1 MWYMLDYHHLS
12 SQEVLKKLETTDKGL
27 SEKQVNDRLLEFGKN
42 ILPSKKG
49 INPVLLFLKQFNN
62 LLIYVLLIAAT
73 ISLIFDHPA
82 DTIII
87 LIVVLLN
94 AIIGF
99 TQESA
104 AEKSISALKNLLVP
118 IAKVIRSGKQQIIS
132 ATDLVPGDI
141 VILEEGDKVPAD
153 GRLLE
158 VRGLKVI
165 ESSLTGESFAVSKN
179 IDILDQKTG
188 VADRTNMVFMSTFVS
203 SGSAKMVVIGTGIET
218 QIGQIATEISEIKN
232 EKSQFLEN
240 TSRLTLQ
247 IGTLSLITSTFIFI
261 ISYFVRGNELIEVF
275 LFTVAALVSGIP
287 EGLPAIL
294 TIVLA
299 IGANRMASKKA
310 IIRSLPAIETL
321 GSVTTICT
329 DKTGTLTE
337 NTMTVEKAYL
347 TSGIELEVAGKGWES
362 VGNILQSKKVVKFG
376 DNQELDRL
384 LLISN
389 FGVQATVNK
398 KDGDFQIIGDP
409 TEAGIKVFAQKA
421 DFNKTNFKLLD
432 DLPFSSDTKYRA
444 SLIQFPDNSKKIFV
458 IGAPDILLKL
468 SSFGFNGGNIN
479 PLEKLHF
486 DKIQAQ
492 IHDYNKQGSRTIAAS
507 FVEVDKKTTQIDPKL
522 IQNLVMVGILAINDP
537 VREGVKEA
545 VLQAKAAGIRV
556 VMMTGDHRITAGSI
570 AKKIGILDENYSL
583 DDKSKT
589 LTQLEL
595 EALSPIEFVE
605 AVKNVNVFARLTP
618 KMKLEITTELQKQ
631 GQIVAMTG
639 DGVNDAPAL
648 KKADVGISMG
658 KIGTDV
664 AREASSMVLVDD
676 NFVTIVA
683 AVEQGRVVF
692 SNIKRSVY
700 YLISTN
706 IAESVTI
713 LAALILSLPAPLVAS
728 QILWMNLV
736 TDGVNGIAI
745 ATEKENGEELKQKP
759 RPKKEGILTKSVLPY
774 ILSISTIMMV
784 FSLLA
789 FQYFLP
795 TSESKART
803 AVLIVMSFTQLF
815 NVLNMRSLTQSSFKV
830 GIFGNK
836 YVNFGVAFSTFLIIL
851 SVYWSPLALGLKH
864 APLMPLEFA
873 VLVLISSTSLWFGE
887 IYKKFVVKT

>member
-1 MWYMLDYHHLS
+1 MLDYHHLS
-12 SQEVLKKLETTDKGL
+12 CQEVLQKLETTDTGL
-27 SEKQVNDRLLEFGKN
+27 KTEEVSDRLLEFGKN
-42 ILPSKKG
+42 VLPNKKG
-49 INPVLLFLKQFNN
+49 INPIVLFLKQFNN
-62 LLIYVLLIAAT
+62 LLIYVLLIAAI
-73 ISLIFDHPA
+73 ISLLFDHPA
-82 DTIII
+82 DAVIIF
-87 LIVVLLN
+87 IVVLLN

-141 VILEEGDKVPAD
+141 VMLEEGDKVPSD

-158 VRGLKVI
+158 VRGLKVV
-165 ESSLTGESFAVSKN
+165 ESSLTGESFAVTKN
-179 IDILDQKTG
+179 IDKLSKNTG

-203 SGSAKMVVIGTGIET
+203 GGSAKMVVTGTGIET
-218 QIGQIATEISEIKN
+218 QIGQIATEIGEIKN

-261 ISYFVRGNELIEVF
+261 ISYFIRGNELIEVF

-362 VGNILQSKKVVKFG
+362 VGDIMLSKRVLKFG
-376 DNQELDRL
+376 DNPNLDRL
-384 LLISN
+384 LQICSL
-389 FGVQATVNK
+389 GVQATVNQK
-398 KDGDFQIIGDP
+398 GDEFQIIGDP
-409 TEAGIKVFAQKA
+409 TEVGIKVFSQKIEI
-421 DFNKTNFKLLD
+421 DESKFKLID
-432 DLPFSSDTKYRA
+432 DLPFSSETKYRA
-444 SLIQFPDNSKKIFV
+444 SLIEYPDGSKKILI
-458 IGAPDILLKL
+458 IGAPDILLKMSKFTFSDGKL
-468 SSFGFNGGNIN
+468 N
-479 PLEKLHF
+479 PLDRENNISLQN
-486 DKIQAQ
+486 KINS
-492 IHDYNKQGSRTIAAS
+492 YNDQGSRTIATS
-507 FVEVDKKTTQIDPKL
+507 FIDVDKETSQIEPEEL
-522 IQNLVMVGILAINDP
+522 QNLIFCGILAINDP
-537 VREGVKEA
+537 VRQGVREA
-545 VLQAKAAGIRV
+545 VLKAKEAGIRV
-556 VMMTGDHRITAGSI
+556 VMMTGDHKLTATSI
-570 AKKIGILDENYSL
+570 AKKIGILEIENEKNSL
-583 DDKSKT
+583 S
-589 LTQLEL
+589 QLEL

-618 KMKLEITTELQKQ
+618 KMKLEITTELQRQ

-658 KIGTDV
+658 LIGTDV
-664 AREASSMVLVDD
+664 AREASDMVLVDD
-676 NFVTIVA
+676 NFVTIIKA
-683 AVEQGRVVF
+683 IEQGRVVF

-706 IAESVTI
+706 IAESITI
-713 LAALILSLPAPLVAS
+713 LTALILGLPAPLVAS

-745 ATEKENGEELKQKP
+745 ATEKENGEELQQKP
-759 RPKKEGILTKSVLPY
+759 RPKKEGILTKSILPY
-774 ILSISTIMMV
+774 ILSISGIMLV
-784 FSLLA
+784 FSILA

-795 TSESKART
+795 TSLDKART
-803 AVLIVMSFTQLF
+803 AVLVVMSFTQLF

-830 GIFGNK
+830 GLFGNK
-836 YVNFGVAFSTFLIIL
+836 YVNFGVSFSTLLIIL
-851 SVYWSPLALGLKH
+851 SVYWTPLAAGLKH
-864 APLMPLEFA
+864 APLQPLEFLILF
-873 VLVLISSTSLWFGE
+873 VISSTSLWFGE
-887 IYKKFVVKT
+887 IYKKFVVAK